1 MAEEKKAE
9 EPVAPLKRE
18 IKGNKDSAHKI
29 NVRSDKKRDS
39 DTLEPKVTKNAKL
52 PERNPVNKDPLQG
65 YTPPFKNKD
74 KSAAEKAA
82 VSEAKP
88 KKVYTLEF
96 IFQFKHANK

>member
-1 MAEEKKAE
+1 MVEEKKAE
-9 EPVAPLKRE
+9 EPAAALKRE
-18 IKGNKDSAHKI
+18 IKGNKDSTHKI

-39 DTLEPKVTKNAKL
+39 ETFEPKVTKNAKV

-82 VSEAKP
+82 SEAKP